1 MKEEKNMG
9 IVAVGAGIALVCT
22 TGMALST
29 VFKFL
34 HSFEME
40 VGVKKEK
47 RGRGRDVNEERF
59 ENMANRARLNK

>member
-1 MKEEKNMG
+1 MG
-9 IVAVGAGIALVCT
+9 IAAVSAGIALVCT
-22 TGMALST
+22 TGLALST

-47 RGRGRDVNEERF
+47 RNRRDANEERF
-59 ENMANRARLNK
+59 DNMANRSRLNK